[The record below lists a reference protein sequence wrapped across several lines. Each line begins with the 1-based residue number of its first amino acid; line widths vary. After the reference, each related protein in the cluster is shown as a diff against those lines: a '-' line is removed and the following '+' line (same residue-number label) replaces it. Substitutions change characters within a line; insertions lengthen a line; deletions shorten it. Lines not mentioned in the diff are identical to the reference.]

1 MRLFLSIICSFL
13 TFSSISATNVT
24 QIIKVIN
31 GKRFIVEKDDSYAL
45 NEDYLLVKLKNG
57 LDIPT
62 GMKIINS
69 NKLGYLHVAVPDNI
83 DVEDY
88 SKYLKETNQFEIV
101 EYIGEIKYNLSPNDS
116 YISNQ
121 WYINAVNLKDAWN
134 ITTGNS
140 NIKVAV
146 IDSGVEASHYDLGNG
161 TDSYSNISTS
171 MGYDY
176 INHTTINF
184 PSFFHGTFVAG
195 LIGAKTN
202 NSLGISGVSG
212 GNHSQGITIIPY
224 NMGGSDNE
232 GDAPLFSLYLANAI
246 LDAISLGVNII
257 NLSLS
262 TSQTSDIAS
271 AIEYAY
277 YHNINI
283 VCAAGNNNSSS
294 ISYPASSQ
302 YTIAVGASGHNNHRC
317 SFSNYGNGLDLVAP
331 GKDIYSTS
339 LSNSYVYK
347 DGTSFSTAMV
357 SGVIALM
364 LSVNPNLTPSE
375 VKNILH
381 STSAQIEGYSFNN
394 GWNQQVGYGLLNA
407 HAAVKQAFQIDITGP
422 SIMCSQ
428 ELFSISGM
436 PINDNNVILN
446 SHSSTGI
453 SIEVSSN
460 LNIISY
466 SHGIL
471 NVQKVENGQGYIAVY
486 YKGNLISLK
495 IFWVGEPIIT
505 GLSLDGR
512 TLHINTVSSSFIY
525 DDSYTLRIN
534 GEEYMI
540 WGGLGSIPDNLT
552 DGYYYA
558 EVFCSN
564 DCGESNHYS
573 TLIHLGG
580 VGDTSYQASFKPI
593 LGIITIT
600 RLHNEHQTLFDS
612 GEVYEK
618 QEIVPYTIINTEN
631 GRCTSTGV
639 IPHSGGTINISN
651 LKKGCYILT
660 IKPKGEKEET
670 FKFVL

>member
-176 INHTTINF
+176 INHSTINF
-184 PSFFHGTFVAG
+184 PSFYHGTFVAG
-195 LIGAKTN
+195 IIGAKTN

-357 SGVIALM
+357 SGVLALM

-375 VKNILH
+375 VRNILH

-471 NVQKVENGQGYIAVY
+471 NVQKVENGHYSASSYILSFIGFLPADKPEAVVY
-486 YKGNLISLK
+486 VAIDNAHNVTQYGGTASAPVAKNVMKAAIEVLDIKPSYDGMPKEYTYLDEKYVEVPDVI
-495 IFWVGEPIIT
+495 
-505 GLSLDGR
+505 GLSIDEAKKVLKGF
-512 TLHINTVSSSFIY
+512 TLNYSGNGTKIVYQSPEKGMYIKEKGTV
-525 DDSYTLRIN
+525 TL
-534 GEEYMI
+534 M
-540 WGGLGSIPDNLT
+540 LS
-552 DGYYYA
+552 
-558 EVFCSN
+558 
-564 DCGESNHYS
+564 
-573 TLIHLGG
+573 
-580 VGDTSYQASFKPI
+580 
-593 LGIITIT
+593 
-600 RLHNEHQTLFDS
+600 
-612 GEVYEK
+612 
-618 QEIVPYTIINTEN
+618 
-631 GRCTSTGV
+631 
-639 IPHSGGTINISN
+639 
-651 LKKGCYILT
+651 
-660 IKPKGEKEET
+660 
-670 FKFVL
+670 